1 LKIRFLLLV
10 ASSGLF
16 FACLPGRGDER
27 GPTVLDKGLFSY
39 QAPPGWTVPEMNLSH
54 PVALGPMKN
63 GFAPNI
69 HVDIKPN
76 AKPMDEYVA
85 ENLRSVRAAFPDFN
99 LIDQRPFSTAAGLDG
114 IRVVV
119 TDTVGKFRLQQIF
132 YFLDGGSNQVL
143 VISACC
149 LAADGDREA
158 PLFDA
163 SIRTFSLE

>member
-1 LKIRFLLLV
+1 M
-10 ASSGLF
+10 
-16 FACLPGRGDER
+16 

-54 PVALGPMKN
+54 PVAVGPMKN

-69 HVDIKPN
+69 HVDIKTSSKTV
-76 AKPMDEYVA
+76 ADFVA
-85 ENLRSVRAAFPDFN
+85 ENLRAVRAAFPDFK

-114 IRVVV
+114 IRVVI
-119 TDTVGKFRLQQIF
+119 TDTVDKFHLRQIF
-132 YFLDGGSNQVL
+132 YFFDGGSNQIL

-149 LAADGDREA
+149 LAADGARDT
-158 PLFDA
+158 PIFDG